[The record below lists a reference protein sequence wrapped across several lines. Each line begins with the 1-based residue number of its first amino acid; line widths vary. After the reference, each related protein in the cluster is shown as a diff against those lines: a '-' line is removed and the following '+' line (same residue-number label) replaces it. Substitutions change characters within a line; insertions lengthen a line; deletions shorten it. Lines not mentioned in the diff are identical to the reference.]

1 MFFDMLLLDCQAN
14 IGREKNTDT
23 NLFRYLYW
31 LPLRMFYNIKFSLK
45 TNKIKNLK
53 EDYFVMNQET
63 EVIEKQDVVI
73 RFSGDSGDGMQLT
86 GQQFSD
92 TAALFGND
100 VSTFPD
106 YPAEIRAPQ
115 GTVGG
120 VSGFQ
125 VHIGEEHITTPGDF
139 ADVLV
144 AMNPA
149 ALKANLRWAKKAG
162 TIILDTDAFTDKHL
176 ERAGYTSNPLTD
188 HSLDD
193 YNVIA
198 VNITKLTIEAL
209 KETGLDQK
217 SVLRCKN
224 MFALGMTYWM
234 FERSVEHTE
243 AFFDMK
249 FAKKPSIAS
258 ANKLVLRAGYNYAAN
273 VHALAVHFKVAPAHI
288 EKGKYRTITGNKA
301 TAWGLLAA
309 AEKAGLPLFCGS
321 YPITP
326 ATDILQELALRRD
339 LGAKTYQAEDEIG
352 GICTAIGAS
361 YAGNFAVTTTSGPGL
376 ALKSEACGL
385 AVMAELPLVIVDVQR
400 GGPSTG
406 LPTKTEQSD
415 LMQAL
420 YGRNGESPMP
430 VIAASTSGNCFD
442 YAFIAGK
449 IALEHMTPVILL
461 TDGFLA
467 NGAQP
472 WLIPSMAKLPEIKI
486 RRAKEGDNYQPY
498 ARDPETLARTWAV
511 PGTKGL
517 EHRIGGLEKMN
528 ITGTISYVPE
538 NHQVMTDLRQE
549 KVARIAN
556 YIPQQE
562 VFGNPE
568 GGEVLVVGW
577 GGTYGHLFSA
587 VKELRKEGK
596 DVSLAHFNYINP
608 LPKNTQEVLAKFKK
622 ILVCELN
629 LGQFAAYLRSKYP
642 EFTYQQYNKVAGL
655 PFTVLEIKEEVNKL
669 MND

>member
-1 MFFDMLLLDCQAN
+1 MA
-14 IGREKNTDT
+14 
-23 NLFRYLYW
+23 
-31 LPLRMFYNIKFSLK
+31 
-45 TNKIKNLK
+45 
-53 EDYFVMNQET
+53 QET
-63 EVIEKQDVVI
+63 KVIEKHDVVI

-92 TAALFGND
+92 TTALLGND
-100 VSTFPD
+100 VATFPD

-125 VHIGEEHITTPGDF
+125 VHIGDEAITTPGDY

-149 ALKANLRWAKKAG
+149 ALKANLRWAKKGG
-162 TIILDTDAFTDKHL
+162 TIIVDTDSFTEKNL
-176 ERAGYTSNPLTD
+176 EKAGFTSDPIMD
-188 HSLDD
+188 QSLSD
-193 YNVIA
+193 YNVIP
-198 VNITKLTIEAL
+198 VKVTTLTEESL
-209 KETGLDQK
+209 KDSGLDQK
-217 SVLRCKN
+217 SIVRCKN
-224 MFALGMTYWM
+224 MFALGMIYWM
-234 FERSVEHTE
+234 FESPIEHTSNY
-243 AFFDMK
+243 FDYK
-249 FAKKPSIAS
+249 FGKKPQIAE
-258 ANKLVLRAGYNYAAN
+258 ANKTVLKAGFNYAES
-273 VHALAVHFKVAPAHI
+273 VHALAVHFKVAPAKI
-288 EKGKYRTITGNKA
+288 EKGKYRSITGNRA

-326 ATDILQELALRRD
+326 ATDILHELALRRD

-376 ALKSEACGL
+376 ALKSEAAGL

-415 LMQAL
+415 LLQAL

-430 VIAASTSGNCFD
+430 VIAASTSGNCFH
-442 YAFIAGK
+442 YAYMAGK
-449 IALEHMTPVILL
+449 IAQEHMTPVILL

-472 WLIPSMAKLPEIKI
+472 WLIPSMDELPEIKVQ
-486 RRAKEGDNYQPY
+486 RAKEGEEYQPY
-498 ARDPETLARTWAV
+498 ARDPETFVRKHAL

-528 ITGTISYVPE
+528 IVGSISYVPE
-538 NHQVMTDLRQE
+538 NHQLMTELRDAKVKKIADFIPLQSVYGNE
-549 KVARIAN
+549 K
-556 YIPQQE
+556 
-562 VFGNPE
+562 

-587 VKELRKEGK
+587 VKELRDEGR
-596 DVSLAHFNYINP
+596 DVSLAHFNFINP
-608 LPKNTQEVLAKFKK
+608 LPKNTAEIFARYKK
-622 ILVCELN
+622 IIVCELN
-629 LGQFAAYLRSKYP
+629 LGQFASYLRSKCP
-642 EFTYQQYNKVAGL
+642 GVTFYQCNKIAGL
-655 PFTVLEIKEEVNKL
+655 PFTVAELKEKISEMFNA
-669 MND
+669 

>member
-1 MFFDMLLLDCQAN
+1 M
-14 IGREKNTDT
+14 
-23 NLFRYLYW
+23 
-31 LPLRMFYNIKFSLK
+31 S
-45 TNKIKNLK
+45 
-53 EDYFVMNQET
+53 QET

-125 VHIGEEHITTPGDF
+125 VHIGEEHVTTPGDY

-162 TIILDTDAFTDKHL
+162 TIIVDTDAFTDKHF
-176 ERAGYTSNPLTD
+176 EKAGYTVNPLTD

-193 YNVIA
+193 YNVVA
-198 VNITKLTIEAL
+198 VDITKLTLEAL
-209 KETGLDQK
+209 RETGLDQK
-217 SVLRCKN
+217 SMLRCKN

-234 FERSVEHTE
+234 FERSVEHSE
-243 AFFDMK
+243 AFLDMK
-249 FAKKPSIAS
+249 FAKKPAIAA

-273 VHALAVHFKVAPAHI
+273 VHALAVHFKVAPAAI

-326 ATDILQELALRRD
+326 ATDILHELALRRD

-376 ALKSEACGL
+376 ALKTEACGL

-406 LPTKTEQSD
+406 LPTKTEQAD

-442 YAFIAGK
+442 YAFMAGK

-472 WLIPSMAKLPEIKI
+472 WLIPSMAKLPEIKLRI
-486 RRAKEGDNYQPY
+486 AQEGDDYHPY
-498 ARDPETLARTWAV
+498 ARDPETLARTWAL

-528 ITGTISYVPE
+528 ITGNISYVPE
-538 NHQVMTDLRQE
+538 NHQVMTDLRAA
-549 KVARIAN
+549 KVDRIAN
-556 YIPQQE
+556 AIPLQE
-562 VFGNPE
+562 VYGNSE

-577 GGTYGHLFSA
+577 GGTYGHLYSA

-596 DVSLAHFNYINP
+596 DVSLTHFNYINP
-608 LPKNTQEVLAKFKK
+608 LPRNTKEIFARYKK
-622 ILVCELN
+622 IIVCELN
-629 LGQFAAYLRSKYP
+629 LGQFAAYLRSKCP
-642 EFTYQQYNKVAGL
+642 GFEFLQCNKVAGL
-655 PFTVLEIKEEVNKL
+655 PFTVAEVKEKVGQLFN
-669 MND
+669 

>member
-1 MFFDMLLLDCQAN
+1 M
-14 IGREKNTDT
+14 
-23 NLFRYLYW
+23 
-31 LPLRMFYNIKFSLK
+31 S
-45 TNKIKNLK
+45 
-53 EDYFVMNQET
+53 QET

-125 VHIGEEHITTPGDF
+125 VHIGDEHVTTPGDY

-149 ALKANLRWAKKAG
+149 ALKANLRWVKKAG
-162 TIILDTDAFTDKHL
+162 TIIVDTDAFTDKHL
-176 ERAGYTSNPLTD
+176 EKAGYATNPLTD
-188 HSLDD
+188 HSLED
-193 YNVIA
+193 YNMVA
-198 VNITKLTIEAL
+198 VDITKLTMEAL

-217 SVLRCKN
+217 SMLRCKN

-234 FERSVEHTE
+234 FERSVEHSE
-243 AFFDMK
+243 SFLDMK
-249 FAKKPSIAS
+249 FAKKPAIAA

-273 VHALAVHFKVAPAHI
+273 VHALAVHFKVAPAAI

-326 ATDILQELALRRD
+326 ATDILHELALRRD

-376 ALKSEACGL
+376 ALKTEACGL

-406 LPTKTEQSD
+406 LPTKTEQAD

-442 YAFIAGK
+442 YAFMAGK

-472 WLIPSMAKLPEIKI
+472 WLIPSMAKLPEIKLRI
-486 RRAKEGDNYQPY
+486 AKEGDDYHPY
-498 ARDPETLARTWAV
+498 ARDPETLARTWAL

-528 ITGTISYVPE
+528 ITGNISYVPE
-538 NHQVMTDLRQE
+538 NHQVMTDLRAE
-549 KVARIAN
+549 KVERIAN
-556 YIPQQE
+556 DIPLQE
-562 VFGNPE
+562 VYGNPD

-577 GGTYGHLFSA
+577 GGTYGHLYSA

-608 LPKNTQEVLAKFKK
+608 LPRNTKEIFARYKK
-622 ILVCELN
+622 IIVCELN
-629 LGQFAAYLRSKYP
+629 LGQFASYLRSKCP
-642 EFTYQQYNKVAGL
+642 GFEFLQCNKVAGL
-655 PFTVLEIKEEVNKL
+655 PFTVVEVKEKVGQLFN
-669 MND
+669 